1 MDKIKDYEKKRSASN
16 KAQADDNKAAVFNA
30 EDNGTLH
37 ELIATADDREVGYLQ
52 VMSRLN
58 KKQHAQLAAIA
69 NAQQQKLMRGRGKQ
83 LSHDVTAQ
91 QLIAQLIDEKYNE
104 IK

>member
-1 MDKIKDYEKKRSASN
+1 MSKTEEYEKKRSAAN
-16 KAQADDNKAAVFNA
+16 KAQAEDGKAAVFSA

-37 ELIATADDREVGYLQ
+37 ELIESADDREVGYLQ

-83 LSHDVTAQ
+83 LSQDVTAQ
-91 QLIAQLIDEKYNE
+91 QLIAQLIDEKYKE